1 MEPLIVISSFLTSK
15 MTFADLRILV
25 WIKNVRN
32 ESVMLKISILYE
44 FSSSFMINHIKN
56 WCFHDALYI
65 ATLIETP
72 YNDDFHTL
80 YS

>member
-15 MTFADLRILV
+15 MTFADLKILV

-32 ESVMLKISILYE
+32 ESVMLKISILDE
-44 FSSSFMINHIKN
+44 FLSSFMINRIKN
-56 WCFHDALYI
+56 CCFRDTLCI
-65 ATLIETP
+65 TTLIETP

-80 YS
+80 YP